1 MEDTIQYIP
10 PSNPTSTLAL
20 YLIRL
25 STGHLSSEDPL
36 LPLTLN
42 RKLGVSI
49 TYYVLVGE
57 IT

>member
-1 MEDTIQYIP
+1 MEDTIHTP
-10 PSNPTSTLAL
+10 LNRSCTLAL

-42 RKLGVSI
+42 RKLGVLI